1 MQHRSPNSYN
11 LDADGYVINGPGT
24 YHFLGR
30 MMEKGMYA
38 FFPWTDGAGTQY
50 DIFMTPLETFGEF
63 PNIQGGL
70 ARGGFLYVGLMQRGS
85 FAFNVDNGEKSPS
98 YVGEKLLTTPG
109 TYPTSVALATL
120 INAVIGDFMG
130 V

>member
-1 MQHRSPNSYN
+1 MELLSFDI
-11 LDADGYVINGPGT
+11 DADGVVVNGPKT

-30 MMEKGMYA
+30 MMEQGHYM

-50 DIFMTPLETFGEF
+50 DVFMSPLETFGAF
-63 PNIQGGL
+63 PAIQGGL
-70 ARGGFLYVGLMQRGS
+70 AMGGFLYVGLMRKGAW
-85 FAFNVDNGEKSPS
+85 AFGVDDGRISPQ
-98 YVGEKLLTTPG
+98 YIAEKLLYERPEKN
-109 TYPTSVALATL
+109 PTAEALTQL